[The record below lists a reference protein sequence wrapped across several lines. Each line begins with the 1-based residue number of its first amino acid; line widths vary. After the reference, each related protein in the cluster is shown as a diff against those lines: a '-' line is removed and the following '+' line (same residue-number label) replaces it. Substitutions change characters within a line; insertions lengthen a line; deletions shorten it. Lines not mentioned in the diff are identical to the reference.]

1 MDNFVMRPIVH
12 QNFAHMIALQF
23 YLQGL
28 FIRRLVPVICFLFLF
43 LFESLYFLFQEELHL
58 LIVATILLLR
68 VL

>member
-28 FIRRLVPVICFLFLF
+28 FIRRLVPVIFFLFLF